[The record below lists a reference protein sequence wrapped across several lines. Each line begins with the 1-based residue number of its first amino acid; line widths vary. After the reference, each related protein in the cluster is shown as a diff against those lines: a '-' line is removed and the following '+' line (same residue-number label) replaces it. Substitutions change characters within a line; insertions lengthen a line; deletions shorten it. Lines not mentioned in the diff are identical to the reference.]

1 MQRTQSLGGE
11 DEPELNPLAQFLSQ
25 LHELPF
31 SVQCV
36 VCFERCMFIAMW
48 CAVCSLEY
56 GSVHLKCF

>member
-31 SVQCV
+31 SVQFALRV
-36 VCFERCMFIAMW
+36 VCVWTVLCTVQ
-48 CAVCSLEY
+48 CAAWYVLCSVF
-56 GSVHLKCF
+56 SV